1 MGSWSHFDL
10 KIWKEAHALA
20 VQIYGLTSKFPA
32 NERHGLTAQMRRAA
46 HSVSATIIEGVGRRT
61 TKDFI
66 NFLFMARGSAHEM
79 MAHLLL
85 ARDVG
90 YMEKTA
96 ANAMVE
102 RYKGLSAGIYACAE
116 SLKKKSGC

>member
-1 MGSWSHFDL
+1 MGTWSHFDL

-20 VQIYGLTSKFPA
+20 VKIYVLSDAFPSSEKF
-32 NERHGLTAQMRRAA
+32 GLTAQMRRAA
-46 HSVSATIIEGVGRRT
+46 HSVSATIVEGVGRHT

-85 ARDVG
+85 AKDVR
-90 YMEKTA
+90 YIDSKDA
-96 ANAMVE
+96 DALIE
-102 RYKGLSAGIYACAE
+102 RYRGLSAGIFACAE
-116 SLKKKSGC
+116 SLKRKSSR